1 MMEGSQGEAV
11 LLRLFDS
18 DLDEALQLVFLSL
31 DPESLKASRL
41 VCKAW
46 DTFIK
51 RRVWGSPRARLVL
64 RGRLLRHWKGA
75 SAPVN
80 NLLKC
85 KEVGVQHGLR

>member
-51 RRVWGSPRARLVL
+51 RRVWGITPGSQWVPGL
-64 RGRLLRHWKGA
+64 A
-75 SAPVN
+75 S
-80 NLLKC
+80 
-85 KEVGVQHGLR
+85 

>member
-41 VCKAW
+41 VWCAKPGTPSSRGGCGAV
-46 DTFIK
+46 
-51 RRVWGSPRARLVL
+51 RGQGSA
-64 RGRLLRHWKGA
+64 
-75 SAPVN
+75 
-80 NLLKC
+80 
-85 KEVGVQHGLR
+85 